1 MLRKFIYECRRVL
14 RVARKP
20 GRAEYLDISKITG
33 LGILLVG
40 LVGFLIMMI
49 SYAVGGMAGVV

>member
-1 MLRKFIYECRRVL
+1 MRKFLSNCKRVL

-20 GRAEYLDISKITG
+20 DKDEYLQVAKITG

-40 LVGFLIMMI
+40 FIGFIIMLVGYFI
-49 SYAVGGMAGVV
+49 GGTVAT